1 MDLFNIRGSRQG
13 KEAWFNDIFSKP
25 FTGDLDFLNP
35 YMSHVIAKPEFYIV
49 AQCNGTEMTTTEEL
63 DNFITS
69 VQNNNIYTY
78 GDDADIDDI
87 PNIPVSLS
95 MRGTLFE
102 DSLDD
107 YLQLFPNEDVAFNFE
122 AQLINDLVGIINMP
136 NPVEVISESLED
148 SRLFGEPAKLDLD
161 VISSNLQ
168 YRIMDSVCQSEKT
181 IRESYL
187 PFVYLKLLIISAE
200 RGKALNYS
208 KLYSMVTGRS
218 KSTDERSKLREEMG
232 KAGFVIVTE
241 NPPFGYSMYAPNGID
256 ITRKGNE

>member
-1 MDLFNIRGSRQG
+1 MDLFNRRSSRQE

-35 YMSHVIAKPEFYIV
+35 YMSHIIAKPDFYIV
-49 AQCNGTEMTTTEEL
+49 AQCNGTEITTTEEL
-63 DNFITS
+63 DNFIKS
-69 VQNNNIYTY
+69 VQDNNIYTY
-78 GDDADIDDI
+78 GDSDFDDI
-87 PNIPVSLS
+87 PNIPVSLT

-107 YLQLFPNEDVAFNFE
+107 YVQLFPRDDIAYDFE
-122 AQLINDLVGIINMP
+122 AQLIDDLVGIITMP
-136 NPVEVISESLED
+136 DPTEIISESIRD
-148 SRLFGEPAKLDLD
+148 SQLFGGPAKLDLD
-161 VISSNLQ
+161 VISSTLQ
-168 YRIMDSVCQSEKT
+168 YRIIDSICQEEKT
-181 IRESYL
+181 IREIYL
-187 PFVYLKLLIISAE
+187 PFVYLKLLIISTE

-218 KSTDERSKLREEMG
+218 KSTDERSKLRDEMH

-256 ITRKGNE
+256 ITKKGNE

>member
-1 MDLFNIRGSRQG
+1 MDLFNRRSSRQE

-35 YMSHVIAKPEFYIV
+35 YMNRVIAKPDFYIV

-63 DNFITS
+63 DNFIKS
-69 VQNNNIYTY
+69 MQDNDIYTY
-78 GDDADIDDI
+78 GDADIDNI
-87 PNIPVSLS
+87 PNIPVSLT

-107 YLQLFPNEDVAFNFE
+107 YVQLFPSDANAYDFE
-122 AQLINDLVGIINMP
+122 ARLIDDLVGIINMP
-136 NPVEVISESLED
+136 NPVDIISESIED
-148 SRLFGEPAKLDLD
+148 SKLFGEPAKLDLD
-161 VISSNLQ
+161 AISSNLQ
-168 YRIMDSVCQSEKT
+168 YRIMDSICQEEKT
-181 IRESYL
+181 IREIYL

-218 KSTDERSKLREEMG
+218 KSTDERSKLREEMH
-232 KAGFVIVTE
+232 KNGFIIVTK